1 LLTNLK
7 ALFTPLDSAD
17 RQAYQA
23 AWENSMNLTDRQ
35 RGAILYP
42 ALFVFAFLFVFAA
55 INRAGSIYDEGLIL
69 TGAMRV
75 ANGEIPHRDF
85 YANYGPAQF
94 YVVALLFKLFGPS
107 VMAER
112 LWDFA
117 VRAAIA
123 TSSFVAV
130 RCCCR
135 PAAAFAAYIA
145 CLIWLGAFGTPGFP
159 LFPAVL
165 FALAATLLL
174 ASSEGQDLQ
183 PTRSVAAGAC
193 IGLTALFRY
202 DVGGLAGAALMALL
216 IVTELSRGNRFWRAP
231 SSPPW
236 LFAAGA
242 AAVFSPVA
250 LAYLLAGGPIG
261 AFIHDVFYAATYY
274 PQMRSLPFPSLD
286 ALWKAPIES
295 MVYIPPAA
303 IVVALASAAP
313 GRSERSLGWIISS
326 FAALCVA
333 LYFKGWIRMSV
344 IHTSGA
350 IIVALILLPMLWKR
364 ASGEPTRRA
373 LVVVCTALA
382 VVPTVF
388 ALKATLVTAEGN
400 LSFVADFFLRGAAG
414 CDAPVQLRPVACVQI
429 GEARI
434 AAIKFVVEHVPEGE
448 RLFAGTT
455 RHDKIF
461 VNDNLIYFAAG
472 RLPATHWHHYD
483 PGLQTRADIQ
493 NEMVAELER
502 QAVRTIVLSPEWD
515 NVMEPNAS
523 ALSSGVT
530 ILDDYIRMHYEKV
543 EQYGP
548 ISILARRK

>member
-1 LLTNLK
+1 M
-7 ALFTPLDSAD
+7 S
-17 RQAYQA
+17 
-23 AWENSMNLTDRQ
+23 LTDTQ

-42 ALFVFAFLFVFAA
+42 ALFLFAFLFSFAA
-55 INRAGSIYDEGLIL
+55 MNCDGSIYDEGLIL

-117 VRAAIA
+117 IRAAIA
-123 TSSFVAV
+123 TLGFVAV
-130 RCCCR
+130 RSCCR

-145 CLIWLGAFGTPGFP
+145 CLIWLAAFGSPGFP

-165 FALAATLLL
+165 FALAATLLV
-174 ASSEGQDLQ
+174 ASGEGQ
-183 PTRSVAAGAC
+183 PARIVAAGVC

-216 IVTELSRGNRFWRAP
+216 VVAAARRGNGFWRAP

-242 AAVFSPVA
+242 AAIFGPVA
-250 LAYLLAGGPIG
+250 LAYLLAGGPIS
-261 AFIHDVFYAATYY
+261 AFIHDVFYASTYY

-286 ALWKAPIES
+286 AIWKAPVAS
-295 MVYIPPAA
+295 MVYFPPAA
-303 IVVALASAAP
+303 IVLAFALAAP
-313 GRSERSLGWIISS
+313 GRSERPLGWIILG
-326 FAALCVA
+326 FAALGVA
-333 LYFKGWIRMSV
+333 LYLKGWVRMSV
-344 IHTSGA
+344 IHASGA

-364 ASGEPTRRA
+364 GSGAPVRRA

-382 VVPTVF
+382 AVPTFF
-388 ALKATLVTAEGN
+388 ALQATVVTAKGN
-400 LSFVADFFLRGAAG
+400 LPFLAEFFLRGASG
-414 CDAPVQLRPVACVQI
+414 CDAPVQLRPVACIHI
-429 GEARI
+429 GEAR
-434 AAIKFVVEHVPEGE
+434 AATIKFVAQHVPEGE

-493 NEMVAELER
+493 AEMVAELQR
-502 QAVRTIVLSPEWD
+502 QSVRIIVLSPEWD

-530 ILDDYIRMHYEKV
+530 LLDDYIRTHYEKV

-548 ISILARRK
+548 LSILARRK

>member
-1 LLTNLK
+1 
-7 ALFTPLDSAD
+7 
-17 RQAYQA
+17 
-23 AWENSMNLTDRQ
+23 MNLTDRQ

-42 ALFVFAFLFVFAA
+42 ALFIFAFLVAFAA
-55 INRAGSIYDEGLIL
+55 MHRAGSVYDEGLIL

-85 YANYGPAQF
+85 HANYGPAQF
-94 YVVALLFKLFGPS
+94 YVLALLFKLFGPS
-107 VMAER
+107 AMAER

-117 VRAAIA
+117 IRAGIA
-123 TSSFVAV
+123 TLGFVAV
-130 RCCCR
+130 RACCR
-135 PAAAFAAYIA
+135 PAAAVAAYIA
-145 CLIWLGAFGTPGFP
+145 CLIWFGVFGSPGFP

-165 FALAATLLL
+165 FTLAATMLV
-174 ASSEGQDLQ
+174 ASNEGQDLHR
-183 PTRSVAAGAC
+183 TRIVTAGVC

-216 IVTELSRGNRFWRAP
+216 MVAAARRGNPFWRTP

-242 AAVFSPVA
+242 LAVFGPVA
-250 LAYLLAGGPIG
+250 LAYLLAGGPIS
-261 AFIHDVFYAATYY
+261 AFIHDVFYASTYY
-274 PQMRSLPFPSLD
+274 PQMRRLPFPSLD
-286 ALWKAPIES
+286 ALWKAPTAS
-295 MVYIPPAA
+295 MVYFPPAA
-303 IVVALASAAP
+303 IVVAFALAASD
-313 GRSERSLGWIISS
+313 RSERSLGWILSS
-326 FAALCVA
+326 FAALGVA
-333 LYFKGWIRMSV
+333 LYLKGWVRISV
-344 IHTSGA
+344 IHASGA

-364 ASGEPTRRA
+364 ANGAPMRRA
-373 LVVVCTALA
+373 FVIMCTALA

-388 ALKATLVTAEGN
+388 ALKATLATAAGN
-400 LSFVADFFLRGAAG
+400 LPFVAGFFLRGAAG
-414 CDAPVQLRPVACVQI
+414 CDAPLQLRRVACVHI
-429 GEARI
+429 GEART

-493 NEMVAELER
+493 LQMVAELER
-502 QAVRTIVLSPEWD
+502 QAVRTIVLSSEWD
-515 NVMEPNAS
+515 TIMEPNAS